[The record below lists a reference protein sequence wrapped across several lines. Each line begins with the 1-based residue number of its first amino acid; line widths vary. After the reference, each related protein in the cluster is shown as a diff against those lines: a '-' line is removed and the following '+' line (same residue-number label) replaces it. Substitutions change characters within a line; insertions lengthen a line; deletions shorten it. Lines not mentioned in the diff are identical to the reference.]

1 MTFLDKLRKTFF
13 ISIFIFIA
21 ELVGGIISNSL
32 ALLSDAGHVLT
43 DAFALGL
50 SLIAAEISR
59 RPSDFRATYGYHRF
73 GLVAAL
79 INGISLVAVSIYIFY
94 ESYRRFLR
102 PPDIDIPIMLLIA
115 IFGFIGNLTMTF
127 MLGKGHEDLNI
138 KSAWLHVIGDTISSL
153 AVIISGLVIYL
164 TGWRTIDLIT
174 GFMIGIII
182 ILGGIRVIKE
192 ALHIFLE
199 LTPPGFDINRLV
211 DEISSLKGVLGI
223 HDVHLWAITKGQIAF
238 SCHVYVNDQRLSELQ
253 CLRKEIEDRLK
264 NKGIHH
270 IIVQFECI
278 ECEGAETFCK
288 IGNNK

>member
-1 MTFLDKLRKTFF
+1 MNLLDKLRKTFF
-13 ISIFIFIA
+13 ISLFIFLA
-21 ELVGGIISNSL
+21 EFLGGIISNSL

-153 AVIISGLVIYL
+153 AVIISGLVIYF

>member
-1 MTFLDKLRKTFF
+1 MNLLDKLRKTFF
-13 ISIFIFIA
+13 ISLFIFLA
-21 ELVGGIISNSL
+21 EFLGGIISNSL

-153 AVIISGLVIYL
+153 AVIISGLVIYF

-174 GFMIGIII
+174 GIMIGIII

-199 LTPPGFDINRLV
+199 LTPPDFDINRLV